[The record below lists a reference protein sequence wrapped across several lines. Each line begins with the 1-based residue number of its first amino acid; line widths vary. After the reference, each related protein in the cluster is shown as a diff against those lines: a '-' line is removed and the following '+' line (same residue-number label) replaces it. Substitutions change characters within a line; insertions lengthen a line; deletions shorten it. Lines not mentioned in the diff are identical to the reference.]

1 MSTSRRVFSLALLTS
16 LALPTAGLAAQAPR
30 FPADW
35 LGDWTGT
42 LTTVS
47 APDSVRSR
55 IPITLRIARE
65 DTGRALTWRTVFNA
79 DTVRGLRDYRLV
91 VRDSARGWYATDER
105 NGLLLDE
112 TLIAGSLVSVFQVGP
127 RVLESRYTLRGDTLT
142 HDITW
147 WSATPA
153 AVQRG
158 TGANAEQG
166 AEVRTFR
173 VDGRQQAVMTR
184 TPGQRA
190 P

>member
-1 MSTSRRVFSLALLTS
+1 MPIIRRAVALSMLTTALLAS
-16 LALPTAGLAAQAPR
+16 EGGAQAPR
-30 FPADW
+30 FPTDW
-35 LGDWTGT
+35 LGEWSGS

-47 APDSVRSR
+47 APDSVRNR

-65 DTGRALTWRTVFNA
+65 DTGSALTWRTVFNA
-79 DTVRGLRDYRLV
+79 DTARGLRDYRLV

-147 WSATPA
+147 WSATPT

-158 TGANAEQG
+158 SGANAEQS

-184 TPGQRA
+184 ARRPRS